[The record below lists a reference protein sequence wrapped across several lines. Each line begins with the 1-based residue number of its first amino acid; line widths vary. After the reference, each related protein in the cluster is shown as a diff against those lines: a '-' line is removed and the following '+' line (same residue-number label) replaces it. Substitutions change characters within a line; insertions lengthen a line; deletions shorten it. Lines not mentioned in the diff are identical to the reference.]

1 MKQRPI
7 IQTADQVRAILDGRR
22 TQFRVPIKFPLYS
35 LNDGYKRRVYT
46 ESDIPLVSELLK
58 ARQKPYN
65 LRMCPFGQ
73 IGDKLYVKEEHYI
86 NPSDGAIAYRADGE
100 MPHHMVDDRWLCA
113 TRMSRYASRLTLEIT
128 RLRVERLRQVTH
140 TDISA
145 EGTIPL
151 VGNYMGSYREEWDK
165 NHRKGQKWS
174 DNPWVWVVDFKI
186 AEVRK

>member
-7 IQTADQVRAILDGRR
+7 IQTAEQVRSILDGRR

-35 LNDGYKRRVYT
+35 LNDGYKRCVYT

-100 MPHHMVDDRWLCA
+100 MPPHMVGDRWRCA
-113 TRMSRYASRLTLEIT
+113 TRMPRYASRLTLEIT
-128 RLRVERLRQVTH
+128 RLRVERLHKISTSDV
-140 TDISA
+140 SA
-145 EGTIPL
+145 EGE
-151 VGNYMGSYREEWDK
+151 MASY
-165 NHRKGQKWS
+165 
-174 DNPWVWVVDFKI
+174 
-186 AEVRK
+186 AEN

>member
-7 IQTADQVRAILDGRR
+7 IQTAEQVRAILEGRR

-35 LNDGYKRRVYT
+35 LSDGYKRRVYT

-73 IGDKLYVKEEHYI
+73 IGVKLYVKEPHYI

-100 MPHHMVDDRWLCA
+100 MPHHMVGDRWRCA
-113 TRMSRYASRLTLEIT
+113 TRMPRYASRLTLEIT
-128 RLRVERLRQVTH
+128 RLRVERLHKISTSDV
-140 TDISA
+140 SA
-145 EGTIPL
+145 EGE
-151 VGNYMGSYREEWDK
+151 MASY
-165 NHRKGQKWS
+165 
-174 DNPWVWVVDFKI
+174 
-186 AEVRK
+186 AEN